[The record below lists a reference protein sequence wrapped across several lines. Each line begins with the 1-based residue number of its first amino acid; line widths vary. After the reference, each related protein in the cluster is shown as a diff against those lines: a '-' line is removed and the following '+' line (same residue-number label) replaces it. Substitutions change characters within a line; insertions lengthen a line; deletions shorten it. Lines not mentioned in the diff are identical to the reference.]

1 MDPQVLL
8 TAYPWMDMLMA
19 VTLIQAHQ
27 NGTLMKHLSDAEDR
41 EAIKAPFAPVI
52 VGAITVSSP
61 EKQKP

>member
-1 MDPQVLL
+1 
-8 TAYPWMDMLMA
+8 MDMLMA
-19 VTLIQAHQ
+19 VTLIQSHQ

-61 EKQKP
+61 EK